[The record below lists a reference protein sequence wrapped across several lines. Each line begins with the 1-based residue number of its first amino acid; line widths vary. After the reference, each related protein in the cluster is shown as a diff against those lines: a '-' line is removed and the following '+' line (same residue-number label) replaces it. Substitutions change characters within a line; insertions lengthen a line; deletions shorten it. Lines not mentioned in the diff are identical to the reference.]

1 MTFNMH
7 DSLLQTASQG
17 RSERLTRTFGYRGVT
32 PLVVAILLIVVI
44 VAATLMGLIFL
55 TGLSS
60 GFRTT
65 GNTGLSSTI
74 TSHIYSTDA
83 SVDVQ
88 NHVANFSVILQNT
101 VSTPQVGDVELTVG
115 NQTVKSIPF
124 ALGTGQGSSITISQR
139 LNQTGTW
146 TVKIT
151 SNRIK
156 VNSYSFNV
164 VPTTDE
170 ADYAITQWQSQNF
183 NKYLLMICFFLSVVA
198 FGTSMASLARP
209 PKVIR
214 L

>member
-1 MTFNMH
+1 L
-7 DSLLQTASQG
+7 S
-17 RSERLTRTFGYRGVT
+17 RSFDYRGVT
-32 PLVVAILLIVVI
+32 PLVVAILLTVVI
-44 VAATLMGLIFL
+44 VAFTLIGLIFL
-55 TGLSS
+55 TGFSS

-88 NHVANFSVILQNT
+88 NHVANFSVSLVNT

-115 NQTVKSIPF
+115 NRTVKSIPF
-124 ALGTGQGSSITISQR
+124 VLGTGQASSITFSQR

-170 ADYAITQWQSQNF
+170 ADYAITQWQSQNL
-183 NKYLLMICFFLSVVA
+183 YRDLLVICFFLSVVA
-198 FGTSMASLARP
+198 FGVSMASLARP
-209 PKVIR
+209 PKVVR